1 MFNFLIHAAAQTKIY
16 KDLPTVGNALSVGGI
31 DAFYAVLSNFN
42 YFALAFS
49 IFYSVIL
56 YMNFWYWRLFHH
68 RERLHH
74 EAKGVKAIQ
83 DAWWIWARYLVT
95 LILLQLA
102 LVSALPTA
110 RAILIFTYLL
120 VLLTWKLREDVIV
133 IAESLSQGF
142 GQIGWGNDWP
152 KKLAESI
159 RGLRLSE
166 MRKSPKDKTKKNF
179 EIGKYEEAEKEE
191 NGKTKKVKK
200 LVNLYFS
207 TIVISL
213 FGIFIII
220 SVFGMSIWSLLVSL

>member
-1 MFNFLIHAAAQTKIY
+1 MLDFLIHAEAQTRVY
-16 KDLPTVGNALSVGGI
+16 SDLPTTTNGFSVGGI

-83 DAWWIWARYLVT
+83 DAWWIWGRYLIT

-102 LVSALPTA
+102 LVSALSIA
-110 RAILIFTYLL
+110 RTIFIFLYLVVLL
-120 VLLTWKLREDVIV
+120 VWKLREDIIV

-142 GQIGWGNDWP
+142 GQIGWSNDWP
-152 KKLAESI
+152 KKLAENI
-159 RGLRLSE
+159 KGLRLSE
-166 MRKSPKDKTKKNF
+166 MRKMPKDKTKKKF
-179 EIGKYEEAEKEE
+179 EIGEYEEIEKEE
-191 NGKTKKVKK
+191 NGKTMKVKR
-200 LVNLYFS
+200 LVKLYFS
-207 TIVISL
+207 TILISL
-213 FGIFIII
+213 FGIFVII
-220 SVFGMSIWSLLVSL
+220 SVFGLTIWSLLV

>member
-1 MFNFLIHAAAQTKIY
+1 MFDFLIRATAQTRVY
-16 KDLPTVGNALSVGGI
+16 SDLPATSNSLSAGGI

-49 IFYSVIL
+49 IFYSIVL

-83 DAWWIWARYLVT
+83 DAWWIWARYLIT

-102 LVSALPTA
+102 LVSALPIA
-110 RAILIFTYLL
+110 RTIFIFIYLVVLL
-120 VLLTWKLREDVIV
+120 VWKLREDIIV

-152 KKLAESI
+152 KKLANDI
-159 RGLRLSE
+159 GKLRL
-166 MRKSPKDKTKKNF
+166 
-179 EIGKYEEAEKEE
+179 KYIF
-191 NGKTKKVKK
+191 K
-200 LVNLYFS
+200 LR
-207 TIVISL
+207 
-213 FGIFIII
+213 
-220 SVFGMSIWSLLVSL
+220 GMSEDERKKQGLGYFKVNNLENIFVVIYSFVAFISIIGMTIWSILV